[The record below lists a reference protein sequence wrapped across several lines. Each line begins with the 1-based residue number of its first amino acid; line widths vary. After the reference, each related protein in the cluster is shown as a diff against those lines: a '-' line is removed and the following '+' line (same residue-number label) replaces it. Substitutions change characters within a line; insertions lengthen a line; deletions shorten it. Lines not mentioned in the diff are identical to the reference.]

1 MTGHSI
7 DIALSNNAV
16 PWRDDMTLSAEA
28 IEKLKKPLGADRVK
42 TRQQSGRAV
51 AYIEG
56 YDAINIANEVFGFDG
71 WSYTVEGIDP
81 LGGDEKRRLYQAVVR
96 VIVGSAIRSDVG
108 HGISAGDSSEA
119 QETAI
124 KGAVTDALKR
134 ALRSFGAQ
142 FGNSLYD
149 KDGPELAAP
158 RCEKHGLD
166 MQQGRTGKWGHV
178 LEDGKTPCFG
188 EAA

>member
-1 MTGHSI
+1 
-7 DIALSNNAV
+7 
-16 PWRDDMTLSAEA
+16 MTLTEEA
-28 IEKLKKPLGADRVK
+28 ITKLKQPLKASRVK
-42 TRQQSGRAV
+42 SRSQSGRSV
-51 AYIEG
+51 SYLEG
-56 YDAINIANEVFGFDG
+56 YDVIDAANDIFGFDG
-71 WSYTVEGIDP
+71 WSYSVEGIEP

-96 VIVGSAIRSDVG
+96 VMVGSAIRSDVG

-149 KDGPELAAP
+149 KDGPAL
-158 RCEKHGLD
+158 RSDHYCEKHGVELKK
-166 MQQGRTGKWGHV
+166 GSTGWGHV
-178 LEDGKTPCFG
+178 LEDKTVCME
-188 EAA
+188 EAVA